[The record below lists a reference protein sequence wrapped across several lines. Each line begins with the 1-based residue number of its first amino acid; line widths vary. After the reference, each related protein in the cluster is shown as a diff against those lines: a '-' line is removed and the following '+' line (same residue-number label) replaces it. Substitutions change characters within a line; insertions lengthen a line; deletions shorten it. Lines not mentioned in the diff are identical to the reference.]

1 MGCTQSAPSKEP
13 PRAESKPSLS
23 KVKVAPDPS
32 PAPPD
37 GEALGDEPDRKE
49 VQAESKSKNEG
60 GASGTY
66 KNEEESREFF
76 IKRNRRRMLESRT
89 VRVFIS
95 STFRDFALER
105 DYLMRH
111 ALPEL
116 RQIGEKQGITVVFV
130 DLRWG
135 VTSEESSSGAV
146 VKLCLQ
152 EIDACRP
159 FFIGML
165 GERYGWHLTG
175 DKGVDELLD
184 TTMDIGEAYYPWM
197 KPFRM
202 RSVTELE
209 MLHGALEEP
218 ELAGFSTFYIRKH
231 EEFKEEMKQSIKEE
245 DLPAFEAENE
255 HAKKAQSK
263 LKNEIR
269 RLFPNNT
276 SDYSNVKQLSDRV
289 VQDLTKAIDAEFGID
304 EDKELSVWDKFEL
317 QHKAYSASRRM
328 GYVRPKGMYEWL
340 DGYCT
345 SNSDN
350 GIAVIGP
357 SGAGKSALL
366 ANWSSYYASA
376 NPNAIVFVHYVG
388 STTESTNHHHVIRRI
403 IGHLSQELDLDLAAT
418 FCESLDAKRIKEKE
432 NVAIV
437 MDLKKQELIEL
448 FPDFMA
454 AAAKVSKE
462 KGKKLVLVIDAL
474 DELEDQ
480 SNAHSLYWLRK
491 VPQTCLICSIKNEAD
506 GKTCFEYWKRKKWDF
521 RIIEPLSD
529 GDKEKAT
536 IEYLAEHAKRLN
548 DTQVSLIC
556 SAKMSSNPLFLR
568 TLLDEARLFGNF
580 FTFTD
585 QLKDLTS
592 AETIEEL
599 FKKVI
604 DRISQECG
612 TTLTLRAIACILCA
626 RDGLRDDELRDMLQ
640 VEPKPTSEGY
650 PDIFHDD
657 FVMSSDEDLQHFTQ
671 LLFSLRELLCGPGLL
686 VFAHDAVKQA
696 VRHLINDQEGI
707 VIAHR
712 RLADYFEVNDTDL
725 SPRQAREYPV
735 HLMVSGQYDRLSAY
749 LSKFHV
755 LKYMMADE
763 ATKYEL
769 AMYWRESEKFWAKE
783 QLHDEPKTAASCLGA
798 TAKAIQ
804 AQAQEMLKSSNSEDV
819 LSQFPRH
826 LDLISLLLVILG
838 AYDVAVNIRQSELSL
853 NKTIFGEV
861 HPCVSAS
868 CCELAHVYEKVYSKY
883 DVSMG
888 LMQKALDIDTQI
900 LGEEH
905 RDLAVSCENL
915 ASLHLKLG
923 EFQKA
928 QALYMRA
935 LKIKEKHDG
944 KEHRSIA
951 ITVSQIGLMYEEIG
965 KYEEATKWCER
976 GYKIR
981 EHCFGPA
988 HPSVARSLIDLA
1000 MLNLKQGGGAIREK
1014 ALPQLEEGMSILKSL
1029 LGENHTDVAAACNNI
1044 GLIYSELGEY
1054 SMALKYHKEAAVI
1067 QSAQL
1072 GDDHPSYAATCTNIG
1087 SVCQE
1092 LAEQAFSKGENL
1104 EEEDKLFAEAEESYS
1119 RAVLIYTVKL
1129 GSTHPDLATAYHN
1142 LGTLYFDAGHR
1153 NLERGDALENKDEV
1167 IQTDFATAQENLEK
1181 ALAIRKKRLGATH
1194 PSTANTQEALEACK
1208 KALSGDDTVASYVND
1223 AEKMHDIFCAAYA
1236 AAGLALD
1243 ATPETTQLQDSSSDL
1258 RKALQEASDTVGID
1272 YPEETDF
1279 QGALLKLNI
1288 TSETLMMSQVEAIF
1302 KEILQRCYM

>member
-1 MGCTQSAPSKEP
+1 
-13 PRAESKPSLS
+13 
-23 KVKVAPDPS
+23 
-32 PAPPD
+32 
-37 GEALGDEPDRKE
+37 
-49 VQAESKSKNEG
+49 
-60 GASGTY
+60 
-66 KNEEESREFF
+66 
-76 IKRNRRRMLESRT
+76 
-89 VRVFIS
+89 
-95 STFRDFALER
+95 
-105 DYLMRH
+105 MRH

-159 FFIGML
+159 FFVGML

-175 DKGVDELLD
+175 DDSVDELLAK
-184 TTMDIGEAYYPWM
+184 TMDIGEEHYPWM
-197 KPFRM
+197 KPFRQ

-231 EEFKEEMKQSIKEE
+231 EQFKEEMKQSIKAE
-245 DLPAFEAENE
+245 DLPAFEAEND
-255 HAKKAQSK
+255 HAKQAQTK
-263 LKNEIR
+263 LKEEIK

-276 SDYSNVKQLSDRV
+276 SEYSNVKELSDRI
-289 VQDLTKAIDAEFGID
+289 VQDLTKAIDAEFGIED
-304 EDKELSVWDKFEL
+304 DKELSLWDKFEL
-317 QHKAYSASRRM
+317 QHRAYSASRRM
-328 GYVRPKGMYEWL
+328 GYVRPANMYEWL
-340 DGYCT
+340 DEYCT
-345 SNSDN
+345 STSDK

-357 SGAGKSALL
+357 SGGGKSALL
-366 ANWSSYYASA
+366 ANWSSYYANSH
-376 NPNAIVFVHYVG
+376 PKAIVFVHYVG

-403 IGHLSQELDLDLAAT
+403 IGHLSQALDLNLAAV
-418 FCESLDAKRIKEKE
+418 FCESLDAKRLQEKD
-432 NVAIV
+432 NAAIV

-454 AAAKVSKE
+454 AAAKASKDKE
-462 KGKKLVLVIDAL
+462 RQLVLVIDAL

-480 SNAHSLYWLRK
+480 SNAHSLFWLRK
-491 VPQTCLICSIKNEAD
+491 VPHTSLICSIKNEGT
-506 GKTCFEYWKRKKWDF
+506 GKACFEYWKRKQWDF
-521 RIIEPLSD
+521 RSIEPLAED
-529 GDKEKAT
+529 DKRKAT
-536 IEYLAEHAKRLN
+536 IEYLGEHAKRLN
-548 DTQVSLIC
+548 ETQVSLIC
-556 SAKMSSNPLFLR
+556 SAQMSSNPLFLR

-612 TTLTLRAIACILCA
+612 TELTLHAIGCILCA
-626 RDGLRDDELRDMLQ
+626 RDGLRDDELREMLQ
-640 VEPKPTSEGY
+640 QEPHPTTEGY

-671 LLFSLRELLCGPGLL
+671 LLFGLRELLCGPGLL

-696 VRHLINDQEGI
+696 VRHLINDNEGM

-712 RLADYFEVNDTDL
+712 RLADYFENKGEEELT
-725 SPRQAREYPV
+725 PRQAREYPV
-735 HLMVSGQYDRLSAY
+735 HLMMSGQYERLSNY
-749 LSKFHV
+749 LCQFRV
-755 LKYMMADE
+755 LRYMMGDE
-763 ATKYEL
+763 ATKYEV
-769 AMYWRESEKFWAKE
+769 AMYWRESEQFWASE
-783 QLHDEPKTAASCLGA
+783 QLHDEPKTAASCLGE
-798 TAKAIQ
+798 TAKSVQ
-804 AQAQEMLKSSNSEDV
+804 TEAQEMLKTTKAEEQ
-819 LSQFPRH
+819 LSKYPQH

-838 AYDVAVNIRQSELSL
+838 SYDVAINIRQSELSL
-853 NKTIFGEV
+853 NTTIHGEI
-861 HPCVSAS
+861 HPRVSAS

-915 ASLHLKLG
+915 AGLHLKLG

-1000 MLNLKQGGGAIREK
+1000 MLNLKRGGGAIREK
-1014 ALPQLEEGMSILKSL
+1014 ALPQLEEGMAILKSV

-1044 GLIYSELGEY
+1044 GLIHSELGEY
-1054 SMALKYHKEAAVI
+1054 SLALKYHKEAAAI
-1067 QSAQL
+1067 QSTQL

-1092 LAEQAFSKGENL
+1092 LAEQAFSKEDNL
-1104 EEEDKLFAEAEESYS
+1104 AEEDRLFAEAEESYS
-1119 RAVLIYTVKL
+1119 RAVMIYSVKL
-1129 GSTHPDLATAYHN
+1129 GNTHPDLATAYHN

-1153 NLERGDALENKDEV
+1153 NIERGDSLENKEEV
-1167 IQTDFATAQENLEK
+1167 IQHDFDVAKENLEK
-1181 ALAIRKKRLGATH
+1181 ALAIRKKRLGETH
-1194 PSTANTQEALEACK
+1194 PSTENTRTALEACD
-1208 KALSGDDTVASYVND
+1208 KALLGEDTIASYVSD
-1223 AEKMHDIFCAAYA
+1223 EEKLHGVFCNAYSTV
-1236 AAGLALD
+1236 GLAVD
-1243 ATPETTQLQDSSSDL
+1243 ATPPTSQLECNDSEL
-1258 RKALQEASDTVGID
+1258 RKVLKEASDMVQID
-1272 YPEETDF
+1272 YPEESDF

-1288 TSETLMMSQVEAIF
+1288 TSDTLTIQQVEAIF
-1302 KEILQRCYM
+1302 REILQRCYM